1 MSQLVTGLDHI
12 VLVVPE
18 IDSGA
23 AVYESL
29 LGRPPVWRAE
39 AEGGAATAI
48 FKVANT
54 SLELMA
60 PAGDGPVADRL
71 REIIE
76 AEGPGLKT
84 LAFGTA
90 DIETAHHKLTRR
102 GMEPHEVIPGEST
115 NRLDGTARSWKRFRC
130 TDEQTAGVKTFLVQP
145 DTPLPSQNDPEGAV
159 VSLDHIVIDT
169 PNPDRALGLYGA
181 RLGLDLALDRN
192 APQWKTRFL
201 FFRTGGLTFEVIH
214 RLGETHDPAGPDRIW
229 GLTWEVADLA
239 AAHARLTE
247 AGFNVSELRKG
258 RKPGSSVFTVR
269 DGTMGVPTLFIAHEP
284 K

>member
-29 LGRPPVWRAE
+29 LGRSPVWRADV
-39 AEGGAATAI
+39 EGGAATAI

-60 PAGDGPVADRL
+60 PTGEGPVADRL

-102 GMEPHEVIPGEST
+102 GMLPTDVAPGEST
-115 NRLDGTARSWKRFRC
+115 NRLDGAVRSWKRFRC
-130 TDEQTAGVKTFLVQP
+130 ADDQTAGVKTFLIQP
-145 DTPLPSQNDPEGAV
+145 EAPLPQQDAPEGSV

-201 FFRTGGLTFEVIH
+201 FFRTGGLTFEVIN
-214 RLGETHDPAGPDRIW
+214 RLGEAHDPAAPDRIW
-229 GLTWEVADLA
+229 GLTWEVADLP
-239 AAHARLTE
+239 AAHTRLTE
-247 AGFNVSELRKG
+247 AGFNVSDLRKG
-258 RKPGSSVFTVR
+258 RKPGSSVFTIR

>member
-1 MSQLVTGLDHI
+1 MTPIVTGLDHI

-18 IDSGA
+18 LGA
-23 AVYESL
+23 GEAAYASL
-29 LGRPPVWRAE
+29 LGRPADWRAH
-39 AEGGAATAI
+39 AEGGAASAI
-48 FKVANT
+48 FRVANT

-76 AEGPGLKT
+76 TDGPGLKT

-102 GMEPHEVIPGEST
+102 GLKPFEIMPGEST
-115 NRLDGTARSWKRFRC
+115 NEIDGKRREWRRFRC
-130 TDEQTAGVKTFLVQP
+130 SDEETSGVKTFLIQP
-145 DTPLPSQNDPEGAV
+145 DAPLPVQDVEQGSV

-192 APQWKTRFL
+192 APEWKTRFL

-214 RLGETHDPAGPDRIW
+214 RLGETHDPAAPDGIW
-229 GLTWEVADLA
+229 GLTWTVDDLQ

-247 AGFNVSELRKG
+247 AGFNISEIRKG
-258 RKPGSSVFTVR
+258 RKPGSTVFTVR
-269 DGTMGVPTLFIAHEP
+269 EGTMNVPTLFIAHTS

>member
-18 IDSGA
+18 IESGT
-23 AVYESL
+23 AVYQSL

-39 AEGGAATAI
+39 GEGGAATAI

-54 SLELMA
+54 SLELLA
-60 PAGDGPVADRL
+60 PAGEGPVADRL

-76 AEGPGLKT
+76 AEGPGLTT

-90 DIETAHHKLTRR
+90 DIETTHHKLTRR
-102 GMEPHEVIPGEST
+102 GMLPSDVAPGESMNT
-115 NRLDGTARSWKRFRC
+115 LDGSARRWKRFRC
-130 TDEQTAGVKTFLVQP
+130 ADEQTAGVKTFLIQP
-145 DTPLPSQNDPEGAV
+145 ETPLPPQDTPVGAV
-159 VSLDHIVIDT
+159 TSLDHIVIDT

-229 GLTWEVADLA
+229 GLTWEVADLP
-239 AAHARLTE
+239 AAHGRLTD

>member
-1 MSQLVTGLDHI
+1 MSAIITGLDHF

-18 IDSGA
+18 IASGE
-23 AVYESL
+23 AVYASL
-29 LGRPPVWRAE
+29 LGRPADWRAVG
-39 AEGGAATAI
+39 EGGVASAI
-48 FKVANT
+48 FRVANT
-54 SLELMA
+54 ALELMA
-60 PAGDGPVADRL
+60 PAGEGPVADRL

-90 DIETAHHKLTRR
+90 DIEAAHHKLTRR
-102 GMEPHEVIPGEST
+102 GLKPFEIIPGESL
-115 NRLDGTARSWKRFRC
+115 NQIDGRTRSWRRFRC
-130 TDEQTAGVKTFLVQP
+130 SDEETSGVKTFLIEP
-145 DTPLPSQNDPEGAV
+145 DAPLPVTAAGPDSV

-169 PNPDRALGLYGA
+169 PDPDRALGLYGA

-192 APQWKTRFL
+192 APEWKTRFL

-214 RLGETHDPAGPDRIW
+214 RLGETHDAAAPDRIW
-229 GLTWEVADLA
+229 GLTWTVEDLPGA
-239 AAHARLTE
+239 QARLMA

-258 RKPGSSVFTVR
+258 RKPGTSVFTVR
-269 DGTMGVPTLFIAHEP
+269 DGTMGVPTLFIAHTP

>member
-1 MSQLVTGLDHI
+1 MSPIITGLDHF

-18 IDSGA
+18 IHSGA
-23 AVYESL
+23 AVYENL
-29 LGRPPVWRAE
+29 LGRAADWRAGG
-39 AEGGAATAI
+39 EGGVATAI
-48 FKVANT
+48 FRVENT

-60 PAGDGPVADRL
+60 PEGDGPVADRL

-76 AEGPGLKT
+76 TEGPGLKT

-102 GMEPHEVIPGEST
+102 GLKPSDIVPGESA
-115 NRLDGTARSWKRFRC
+115 NEIDGKTRSWKRFRC
-130 TDEQTAGVKTFLVQP
+130 SDAETSGVKTFLIEP
-145 DTPLPSQNDPEGAV
+145 DAPLPVQAVDRSGV

-192 APQWKTRFL
+192 APEWKTRFL

-214 RLGETHDPAGPDRIW
+214 RLGETHDAAAPDRIW
-229 GLTWEVADLA
+229 GLTWTVEDLA
-239 AAHARLTE
+239 AAHARLS
-247 AGFNVSELRKG
+247 ASGFNVSEIRKG
-258 RKPGSSVFTVR
+258 RKPGTTVFTVR
-269 DGTMGVPTLFIAHEP
+269 DGTMGVPTLFIAHAG